1 MQCVW
6 LRVSLLA
13 RRVVRE
19 HGEGAQWTAKQEISR
34 KRKKKKEKR
43 KKKVLARVSWRK
55 GHGNAVCVAK
65 SKSIGKEGGEG
76 AW

>member
-6 LRVSLLA
+6 PRASPLA

-34 KRKKKKEKR
+34 KKKKKSTSKSSQHE
-43 KKKVLARVSWRK
+43 
-55 GHGNAVCVAK
+55 GHSDVVHVAK
-65 SKSIGKEGGEG
+65 SESIGEEGGEELK
-76 AW
+76 